1 MIAQRLVALFVL
13 GCLLLSY
20 PLLSLFNTG
29 GTLWGIPLLYIY
41 LFGAW
46 AALIALMDE
55 FHKAIVKGSG
65 EETARVIDARAREL
79 IG

>member
-1 MIAQRLVALFVL
+1 MVAQRLVALFVL

-41 LFGAW
+41 LFGVW
-46 AALIALMDE
+46 AALIVLMGLVVE
-55 FHKAIVKGSG
+55 RS
-65 EETARVIDARAREL
+65 R
-79 IG
+79 

>member
-1 MIAQRLVALFVL
+1 MIAQRLVAVFVL

-29 GTLWGIPLLYIY
+29 GTLWGIPLLYVY

-46 AALIALMDE
+46 AGLIALM
-55 FHKAIVKGSG
+55 V
-65 EETARVIDARAREL
+65 L
-79 IG
+79 IIEKSR